1 MRRRIYACV
10 GSAEGPFGERSQGEG
25 GREGGGCDHD
35 KVHTGI
41 VRGTRSH
48 DYRRLGTELTN
59 RIVNFSAEV
68 DRARLR
74 DVKSTAS
81 KLKKPLREN

>member
-1 MRRRIYACV
+1 MSGVRK
-10 GSAEGPFGERSQGEG
+10 G
-25 GREGGGCDHD
+25 GVCKGDEVAGGGCDHD

-59 RIVNFSAEV
+59 RIVNFSAAI

-74 DVKSTAS
+74 DVK
-81 KLKKPLREN
+81 